1 MKILMCFGTRPEAI
15 KMAPVYFA
23 LKKAKMRV
31 VVCVTSQHQ
40 EMLHQVLDFFEIKP
54 EYNLNVMK
62 PNQGLNQLSISILD
76 GLNKVLLIEKPNLLL
91 VHGDT
96 TTSMIA
102 ALTAFNLNI
111 KVGHVE
117 AGLRTY
123 NKRAPYPE
131 ELNRQIT
138 GRISDYHFAPTSNAK
153 QNLLNEFVDEND
165 IVVTGNTVVDSLN
178 YVLDKIKNGY
188 TTLTV
193 DKLKNELDFE
203 RKLVLVTGH
212 RRESFGQGFENL
224 CDALLQLSQ
233 NKSIEIVYPVHLNP
247 NVKDVVF
254 DRLCGAQNIK
264 LIEPLD
270 YPSMIWLMSKA
281 KVIISDSGGI
291 QEEAPSL
298 GVPVVIT
305 REITERNEGIA
316 SGYSFITGTN
326 PQEIIK
332 KTLELLSVDCP
343 LKSIKNP
350 YGDGDAANLIVRFLK
365 NQNYNVA

>member
-1 MKILMCFGTRPEAI
+1 MKILICFGTRPEAI

-23 LKKAKMRV
+23 LKKAKFRV

-62 PNQGLNQLSISILD
+62 PNQGLNELSTSIL
-76 GLNKVLLIEKPNLLL
+76 GSLNKVLLKEKPNLLL

-102 ALTAFNLNI
+102 ALTAFHLNI

-138 GRISDYHFAPTSNAK
+138 GRIADYHFAPTTNAK
-153 QNLLNEFVDEND
+153 QNLLSEGINEND
-165 IVVTGNTVVDSLN
+165 IVVTGNTVVDSLT
-178 YVLDKIKNGY
+178 YVMDKLNKGY
-188 TTLTV
+188 ITPV
-193 DKLKNELDFE
+193 MDKLKNELSFKK
-203 RKLVLVTGH
+203 KLVLVTGH

-247 NVKDVVF
+247 NVKDVIF
-254 DRLCGAQNIK
+254 NKLCGVQNIK

-270 YPSMIWLMSKA
+270 YPSMVWLMSKA

-298 GVPVVIT
+298 GVPVVVT
-305 REITERNEGIA
+305 REITERNEGIS
-316 SGYSFITGTN
+316 SGYSFITGMN
-326 PQEIIK
+326 PQKIIK
-332 KTLELLSVDCP
+332 KTFELLSVDRP
-343 LKSIKNP
+343 VKNIKNP
-350 YGDGDAANLIVRFLK
+350 YGDGDAANRIVAFVK
-365 NQNYNVA
+365 NQN